1 MSVTY
6 LAWTFSCAPFLTV
19 GVILTHTFQ
28 ASGDTQTPMW
38 LSLLGGVVNLA
49 ISYVFVFGAFG
60 APELGIT
67 GAAMGTAASAALN
80 CILAFILI
88 QRPHR
93 ELRIG
98 KPRFEMLRPVVKVA
112 VPAFGERGIFH
123 VGFLIFAGMVG
134 HLGNNAMAA
143 HQACMAIESLGF
155 IAAYALGSASGTI
168 VAQKL
173 GAEDPDAAKK
183 AAIFTARFSFCL
195 MTVIGLIFYIFA
207 EQLVSW
213 FCTDPETIELGAMC
227 MRIAAIAQP
236 IMALVDAFA
245 GTLRGAGD
253 TRSPMVAALAG
264 PVCMRLL
271 ACWFFAFEMDLGLI
285 GIWLGST
292 LDWFIRL
299 IWLAIIFSRGKWLEI
314 KL

>member
-1 MSVTY
+1 
-6 LAWTFSCAPFLTV
+6 L
-19 GVILTHTFQ
+19 I
-28 ASGDTQTPMW
+28 
-38 LSLLGGVVNLA
+38 GGIVNLA

-67 GAAMGTAASAALN
+67 GAAMGTAASAVTN
-80 CILAFILI
+80 CVLAFILI
-88 QRPHR
+88 QRPKR
-93 ELRIG
+93 ELRVG
-98 KPRFEMLRPVVKVA
+98 RPRFDMLRPVLKVA
-112 VPAFGERGIFH
+112 IPAFGERGIFH
-123 VGFLIFAGMVG
+123 AGFLVFAGMVG
-134 HLGNNAMAA
+134 HLGNKAMAA

-173 GAEDPDAAKK
+173 GAEDPRAAKK
-183 AAIFTARFSFCL
+183 AAVFTARFSFCL
-195 MTVIGLIFYIFA
+195 MSVIGLIFYVFA
-207 EQLVSW
+207 ESLVSW

-253 TRSPMVAALAG
+253 TRSPMVAALVG
-264 PVCMRLL
+264 PVCMRLV
-271 ACWFFAFEMDLGLI
+271 ACWYFGFELEMGLI

-292 LDWFIRL
+292 LDWLVRL
-299 IWLAIIFSRGKWLEI
+299 IWLALIFSRGKWLEI